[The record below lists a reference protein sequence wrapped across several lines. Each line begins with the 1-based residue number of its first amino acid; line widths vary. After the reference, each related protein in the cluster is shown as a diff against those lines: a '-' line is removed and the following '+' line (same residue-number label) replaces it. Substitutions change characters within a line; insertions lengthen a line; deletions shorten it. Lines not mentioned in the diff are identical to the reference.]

1 MPSVVEQIL
10 ARVAAALTA
19 AAVTASD
26 IDRGNE
32 DGYGEDELPKINLK
46 RGQSETSSHS
56 QGLGRTVANFEV
68 EHHVAGAAWET
79 IADALHMA
87 SHAVIANDAQ
97 LAALGRGLRCTGT
110 EALGESAEF
119 VSGKLIARYQI
130 QFLTRPG
137 DPTRAIN

>member
-1 MPSVVEQIL
+1 MPSVFEQIL

-19 AAVTASD
+19 GAVTASD

-32 DGYGEDELPKINLK
+32 DGYGEDELPKINVK
-46 RGQSETSSHS
+46 RGPSETSSHA
-56 QGLGRTVANFEV
+56 QNLERTVANFEV

-79 IADALHMA
+79 LADALHIGA
-87 SHAVIANDAQ
+87 HAVIANDAP
-97 LAALGRGLRCTGT
+97 LAALGRGLRITGT
-110 EALGESAEF
+110 EALAGSAEF
-119 VSGKLIARYQI
+119 VSGKLVARYQI